1 MHHPA
6 RHPRQWYAQRGIGC
20 LALAMMLSGCA
31 GRGGTTTPGPV
42 VRDRN
47 RSAPGPAD
55 ESVAIYRRAGM
66 IAQGGAVPYT
76 GVVRYFAGPSPDSTL
91 VLLSLS
97 LANRSLSFSAEGN
110 QYRAAYRVASELRRG
125 EAEPQRIEARKTIR
139 VQTYRETARGD
150 ESIVFQHLLTAVP
163 GQLAVT
169 LTVSDEASQ
178 RASTAELR
186 LTIPRLD
193 TGNLSSPVVVYEG
206 TPRTSRD
213 SVLAVIANPRA
224 TAVFGRDSVVQLYV
238 ERYGA
243 SASDVLVRAL
253 GDEGREVWR
262 DTVDLRSRTSVAG
275 TLIALPVSRIG
286 AGELTIATSVDHDTT
301 STPLFISFGEEWAL
315 TSFAEMLEYLRY
327 FATTDELNALKK
339 ASPEHRAAAWGEFWK
354 ATDPVPTTQENE
366 ALRDYFAR
374 VRIANERFAEEGGAG
389 WLTDRGRVLLLL
401 GDPDQ
406 IYEQDEMSLRQR
418 GRAQIWVYNRYQVQ
432 LVFVDQSGFGRW
444 RLTMSSEADLASAAR
459 QARR

>member
-1 MHHPA
+1 M
-6 RHPRQWYAQRGIGC
+6 GFLM
-20 LALAMMLSGCA
+20 LALSALGCA
-31 GRGGTTTPGPV
+31 GRSGTATPGPMTERGRRETV
-42 VRDRN
+42 
-47 RSAPGPAD
+47 PGPTD
-55 ESVAIYRRAGM
+55 EPAATYRRAGM
-66 IAQGGAVPYT
+66 IAQGGAVPFT

-97 LANRSLSFSAEGN
+97 LANRSLTFSAEGN
-110 QYRAAYRVASELRRG
+110 QYRAAYRVTLELRRAD
-125 EAEPQRIEARKTIR
+125 EIPQRTEARKTVR
-139 VQTYRETARGD
+139 VQAYRETARAD
-150 ESIVFQHLLTAVP
+150 ESVVFQHLLLSAP
-163 GQLAVT
+163 GEVAAT
-169 LTVSDEASQ
+169 LTVSDETSQ
-178 RASTAELR
+178 RASSTELR

-193 TGNLSSPVVVYEG
+193 AGDLSSPVVVYEG

-213 SVLAVIANPRA
+213 SALTVIANPRA
-224 TAVFGRDSVVQLYV
+224 TAVFGRDSVVGLYV

-243 SASDVLVRAL
+243 PTSGVLVRAI
-253 GDEGREVWR
+253 GDGGRAVWR
-262 DTVDLRSRTSVAG
+262 DTVTLPSPVPRSPLSGAVIR
-275 TLIALPVSRIG
+275 LPVSQIG
-286 AGELTIATSVDHDTT
+286 AGALTIETSSGGDTT

-315 TSFAEMLEYLRY
+315 TSFGEMLEYLRY
-327 FATTDELNALKK
+327 FATPDELSALKN
-339 ASPEHRAAAWGEFWK
+339 APSERRAAAWSDFWK
-354 ATDPVPTTQENE
+354 ATDPVPTTPENE

-374 VRIANERFAEEGGAG
+374 VRIANERFGEEGGAG

-444 RLTMSSEADLASAAR
+444 RLTMASEADLASAAR